1 MFHFSEL
8 NGEHGKSGPAS
19 GETWRSG
26 DPMSTAHA
34 QDNTAM
40 TLQRRLAVLGL
51 WPPSSSE
58 AFPAGTPSVPKSAS
72 LASLRHCGSFAL
84 GATASATDGNG
95 SPGHDYSKFRRLSDL
110 TKQCK
115 FTIGG
120 FFFDLCPIME
130 GNDGGWSIESERR
143 TWPTVTKREFKFNLK
158 GALETDSH
166 ADKYEQVVPIAG
178 AMNLPNIT
186 HYRPGVN
193 ITAQLA
199 PPNKDDKHDVLHIR
213 LHGGWYVDGPQKADI
228 RFLCD
233 HNEEEPSSPSAA
245 WAWNGTWT
253 FNWRSKHAC
262 GKRLSSPTATR
273 TTTVTPIQTPGAP
286 ADDSPEPVEDDA
298 PPDDTEPAEDDSN
311 DLRDTYPISNRGSR
325 AKLALLLSSFTA
337 LLVLAYLA
345 WFPPTRVRQ
354 YVTRFLKAHPRLT
367 RFRVGER
374 VLVRWAYE
382 DLELGDEYADGEE
395 DVMVNFAPEADP
407 EGIPLK
413 PSPRLGGFSG
423 YGAA

>member
-1 MFHFSEL
+1 MFLPVALAFAL
-8 NGEHGKSGPAS
+8 VL
-19 GETWRSG
+19 
-26 DPMSTAHA
+26 A
-34 QDNTAM
+34 Q
-40 TLQRRLAVLGL
+40 
-51 WPPSSSE
+51 
-58 AFPAGTPSVPKSAS
+58 
-72 LASLRHCGSFAL
+72 CGSFADAVT
-84 GATASATDGNG
+84 ATATGGNG
-95 SPGHDYSKFRRLSDL
+95 SLGHDYSKFRRLSDL

-120 FFFDLCPIME
+120 FFFDLCPIVE
-130 GNDGGWSIESERR
+130 GNEGGWSISSERR
-143 TWPTVTKREFKFNLK
+143 TWPTITKKEFKIDLK

-166 ADKYEQVVPIAG
+166 VDKYEQCPPGTWICHTITNSRPFHKDEEPRVIQVIPIAG

-199 PPNKDDKHDVLHIR
+199 PPNKDDKHDVLHVR

-262 GKRLSSPTATR
+262 GKRLSLPTAT
-273 TTTVTPIQTPGAP
+273 TTATAVPTQTPDAP
-286 ADDSPEPVEDDA
+286 ADNSPEPVEDDA
-298 PPDDTEPAEDDSN
+298 PPDDTEPTEDDSN
-311 DLRDTYPISNRGSR
+311 DLRDAYPISNRGSR

-337 LLVLAYLA
+337 VLVLAYLA

-354 YVTRFLKAHPRLT
+354 YVTRFLKAHPRLA

-382 DLELGDEYADGEE
+382 DLELEDEYADGEE